1 MVNEEVRKAA
11 EQVAANGGSAADMVY
26 AALKVNGSPMKV
38 KDLID
43 LVVSIKLGNGAPGG
57 ASGGP
62 GAPGAS
68 GTSGAVDPQ
77 QKARLA
83 ARVHTEINLDL
94 RFVYAEKGMWG
105 LREWVK
111 PQPVKRV
118 ITVTPRSSSGLES
131 WLKSITGEEEEEEE
145 KQVEDDWA
153 PA

>member
-1 MVNEEVRKAA
+1 MNEEVRRAA

-43 LVVSIKLGNGAPGG
+43 LVVSIKLGDG
-57 ASGGP
+57 ASDGG
-62 GAPGAS
+62 S
-68 GTSGAVDPQ
+68 GKVDAQ

-131 WLKSITGEEEEEEE
+131 WLKSITGEEDEEE
-145 KQVEDDWA
+145 KQAEDDWA